1 MEAKTAMIGKA
12 VGGGLGLAAMA
23 IAIVVLQMPNRETQA
38 VRQGLAE
45 LQAATDPISRYE
57 SMGSIARVDY
67 SKADRR
73 TQGEYLEML
82 IRTYRHDPTPV
93 VQGEARVQLQRTEYA
108 FPAQQRQLAELMQA
122 GDSLGLILAAK
133 WGVTNY
139 AADAERILATQVT
152 TNYNDYGSVF
162 PHALLPYEERYKDA
176 HLLPGI
182 IYLAPEDVAL
192 AYLVK
197 IGVRPREEIL
207 EKFAQAPEILHNRKP
222 WAKDKVYWY
231 PALMLAGCAPAEKP
245 TMPYPVE

>member
-1 MEAKTAMIGKA
+1 MQNRGVIRKVAGCI
-12 VGGGLGLAAMA
+12 GLAAIAMA
-23 IAIVVLQMPNRETQA
+23 IAILRMPNRETQA

-57 SMGSIARVDY
+57 SLGRIAGVDY
-67 SKADRR
+67 LKADRR
-73 TQGEYLEML
+73 TRGEYLETL
-82 IRTYRHDPTPV
+82 FKLYRHDPNPV
-93 VQGEARVQLQRTEYA
+93 IQGEACVHLQRTENEI
-108 FPAQQRQLAELMQA
+108 PEQKRQLAELIQA

-152 TNYNDYGSVF
+152 TNYSDYSPVF
-162 PHALLPYEERYKDA
+162 PHALLLYEERYKDA

-182 IYLAPEDVAL
+182 IYLALEDVAL

-197 IGVRPREEIL
+197 IGARPRQEIL
-207 EKFAQAPEILHNRKP
+207 EKYAQAPEILYNRKP

>member
-1 MEAKTAMIGKA
+1 MTKTTYGM
-12 VGGGLGLAAMA
+12 GLAAIAVA
-23 IAIVVLQMPNRETQA
+23 IAVAVVVLRMPTRETRA

-57 SMGSIARVDY
+57 SMGRIARVDY

-82 IRTYRHDPTPV
+82 IRMYRHDPTPV
-93 VQGEARVQLQRTEYA
+93 VQGEARVHLQRTEFA
-108 FPAQQRQLAELMQA
+108 FPAQKRQLAELMQA

-139 AADAERILATQVT
+139 VADAERILATQVT

-162 PHALLPYEERYKDA
+162 PHALLPYEGRYADS
-176 HLLPGI
+176 HLLPGV

-197 IGVRPREEIL
+197 IGARPRQEIL
-207 EKFAQAPEILHNRKP
+207 EKYAQAPEILHNRKP

-245 TMPYPVE
+245 TMPNPVE

>member
-1 MEAKTAMIGKA
+1 MIPGHIDHGTIGVAMKRNGAFGKTI
-12 VGGGLGLAAMA
+12 GGGLGLAAIV
-23 IAIVVLQMPNRETQA
+23 IAVVAMRLPNRETRT

-45 LQAATDPISRYE
+45 LQAAMDPISRYE
-57 SMGSIARVDY
+57 SLGRIAKVDY
-67 SKADRR
+67 SKADRH

-93 VQGEARVQLQRTEYA
+93 IQGEACVQLQRTEYA
-108 FPAQQRQLAELMQA
+108 FPAQKRQLAELMQA

-197 IGVRPREEIL
+197 IGARPRQEIL
-207 EKFAQAPEILHNRKP
+207 EKYAQAPEILHNRKP
-222 WAKDKVYWY
+222 WA
-231 PALMLAGCAPAEKP
+231 
-245 TMPYPVE
+245 

>member
-1 MEAKTAMIGKA
+1 MKKTMFCFGLLVLVAA
-12 VGGGLGLAAMA
+12 V
-23 IAIVVLQMPNRETQA
+23 VVLWMRRPSLETQA

-57 SMGSIARVDY
+57 SLGRIARVDY

-82 IRTYRHDPTPV
+82 FMLYRDDPNPV
-93 VQGEARVQLQRTEYA
+93 IQGEARVQLQRTEYA
-108 FPAQQRQLAELMQA
+108 LPAQERQLAEMIRV

-162 PHALLPYEERYKDA
+162 PHALLPYEERYNDA

-182 IYLAPEDVAL
+182 IYLAPEDLAL

-197 IGVRPREEIL
+197 IGARPREEIL
-207 EKFAQAPEILHNRKP
+207 GKYAQAPEILENIKP
-222 WAKDKVYWY
+222 WSKDKVYWY
-231 PALMLAGCAPAEKP
+231 SALMLAGCAPAEKP
-245 TMPYPVE
+245 TMPYSVE

>member
-1 MEAKTAMIGKA
+1 MKKTMFCFGLLVLVAA
-12 VGGGLGLAAMA
+12 V
-23 IAIVVLQMPNRETQA
+23 VVLWMRRPSLETQA

-57 SMGSIARVDY
+57 SLGRIARVDY

>member
-1 MEAKTAMIGKA
+1 MKKTMFFIGLLILVAA
-12 VGGGLGLAAMA
+12 V
-23 IAIVVLQMPNRETQA
+23 VVLWMRKPNRETQA

-57 SMGSIARVDY
+57 SLGRIAEIDY

-73 TQGEYLEML
+73 TRGEYLEML
-82 IRTYRHDPTPV
+82 FMLYRDDPV
-93 VQGEARVQLQRTEYA
+93 VPIMSLARHRMQGMENA
-108 FPAQQRQLAELMQA
+108 FPAQERQLAELMQA

-133 WGVTNY
+133 WGVTNF

-152 TNYNDYGSVF
+152 TNYNDYSPVY
-162 PHALLPYEERYKDA
+162 PVALLPREERYEA
-176 HLLPGI
+176 RHSLPGI
-182 IYLAPEDVAL
+182 IYLAPEDLAL

-197 IGVRPREEIL
+197 IGARPREEIL
-207 EKFAQAPEILHNRKP
+207 GKYAQAPEIIHNRKP

-245 TMPYPVE
+245 TMPYSVE

>member
-108 FPAQQRQLAELMQA
+108 FPAQKRQLAELMQA

-207 EKFAQAPEILHNRKP
+207 EKFAQAPKILENIKP
-222 WAKDKVYWY
+222 WSKDKVYWY
-231 PALMLAGCAPAEKP
+231 AALMLAGCAPAEKP
-245 TMPYPVE
+245 AMPYPVE